1 MGFELE
7 IKAVFAYDEL
17 QSCLLPKS
25 VCALF
30 VLCYLAEC
38 YAKCRACFFQ
48 NCQGHREGISDTGMF
63 VGLGS
68 MKFCTFTVTL
78 CTLVPHYLQEYKGS
92 GCVLI
97 RQLDTFQFGGGGWGG
112 QSYHASQQTLF
123 FLQLRPTNLYPS
135 CKK

>member
-17 QSCLLPKS
+17 QSCLLPES

-48 NCQGHREGISDTGMF
+48 NCQGHREGLSDTVMF
-63 VGLGS
+63 VGLAS
-68 MKFCTFTVTL
+68 MKFCTFAVTL

-97 RQLDTFQFGGGGWGG
+97 RQLDTFRFGGGGWGG

-123 FLQLRPTNLYPS
+123 FLHL
-135 CKK
+135 